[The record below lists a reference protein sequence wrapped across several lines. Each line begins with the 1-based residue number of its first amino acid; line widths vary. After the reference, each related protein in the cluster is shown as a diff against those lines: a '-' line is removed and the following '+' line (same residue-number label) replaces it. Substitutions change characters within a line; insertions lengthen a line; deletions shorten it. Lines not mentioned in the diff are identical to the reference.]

1 MRSLRYFFASF
12 AVKGFSP
19 KFLYNSTFTMANAAS
34 THKFAGIMSKPGK
47 TELADIVPPLL
58 TWFREH
64 QYQVVIDRETA
75 RYAPAVEVLA
85 RDEMASRPLN
95 FVVVLGGDGTLLSAA
110 RAVSAAGI
118 PVLGINLGS
127 LGFLTEVP
135 LENLYA
141 TLQSIEQSCCNLD
154 TRSMVHCEVYRKD
167 TCVGSYD
174 ALNDVVVGKGTIAR
188 LNHCDVYIDK
198 VFVSSYQADS
208 LIVST
213 ATGSTAYSLAAGGPI
228 LMPSVD
234 AFVVTPVSA
243 HSLTHRPLVV
253 RDTSEIEI
261 VVKTGEDE
269 AYLSLD
275 GQIGMPIVDGDRVL
289 CRKSQHQ
296 VKLLHTQGTFFDVL
310 RTKLKW
316 GQR

>member
-1 MRSLRYFFASF
+1 MRSQQQ
-12 AVKGFSP
+12 V
-19 KFLYNSTFTMANAAS
+19 
-34 THKFAGIMSKPGK
+34 AGIISKPGK
-47 TELADIVPPLL
+47 AELAQIVPPLL
-58 TWFREH
+58 AWFREH
-64 QYQVVIDRETA
+64 QYQVVVDPETA
-75 RYAPAVEVLA
+75 PFAPGVEVLA
-85 RDEMASRPLN
+85 REQMASRPLN

-110 RAVSAAGI
+110 RAVSKAGI

-135 LENLYA
+135 LENLYS
-141 TLQSIEQSCCNLD
+141 TLQDIEQSCCKLD
-154 TRSMVHCEVYRKD
+154 RRSMVHCDVLRKGAS
-167 TCVGSYD
+167 VGSYE

-188 LNHCDVYIDK
+188 LNHCDVYIDR

-243 HSLTHRPLVV
+243 HSLLIV
-253 RDTSEIEI
+253 RWWFAILREIEI

-269 AYLSLD
+269 AYLSID
-275 GQIGMPIVDGDRVL
+275 GQIGMPMLDGDRVL

-296 VKLLHTQGTFFDVL
+296 VTLLHTQGTFFDVL

>member
-1 MRSLRYFFASF
+1 
-12 AVKGFSP
+12 
-19 KFLYNSTFTMANAAS
+19 MANA
-34 THKFAGIMSKPGK
+34 TTRNVAGNPSNPRK
-47 TELADIVPPLL
+47 TELAHIVPPVWA
-58 TWFREH
+58 WFREH
-64 QYQVVIDRETA
+64 QYQVVVDPETA
-75 RYAPAVEVLA
+75 PYAPGVESMA
-85 RDEMASRPLN
+85 REEMASRPLG

-110 RAVSAAGI
+110 RAVSRAGI

-141 TLQSIEQSCCNLD
+141 TLHSIEQSCCNLD

-167 TCVGSYD
+167 ACVGSYD

-188 LNHCDVYIDK
+188 LNHCDVYIDRI
-198 VFVSSYQADS
+198 FVSSYQADS

-253 RDTSEIEI
+253 RDSSEIEI

-269 AYLSLD
+269 AYLSVD
-275 GQIGMPIVDGDRVL
+275 GQIGMPMLDGDRVL
-289 CRKSQHQ
+289 CRKSQYH
-296 VKLLHTQGTFFDVL
+296 VTLLHTQGTFFDVL